1 MTTSRLV
8 VVKQS
13 PRDRNEQTTDVPV
26 NQVRRQEESAL
37 VQDDRSGALSVG
49 DVAGKVGASM
59 KSVITRMR

>member
-13 PRDRNEQTTDVPV
+13 PRDRNEQTTEVPV